1 MTSVKENR
9 QNPAESSPTYCN
21 CQDAANTHLYQ
32 QHRSYVRFNFSQ
44 LCRFTVSL
52 PLIGLVIC
60 FVSAN
65 IFQQN
70 DIHETHCRVYN
81 VIPSISA
88 ITGISP
94 QRYIWRIVIALHVGP
109 RFLTSLVYH
118 RFYLNQL
125 SRVSQ
130 LKKKSYLCHVW
141 LALSLN
147 LVEQAALIGVTYVSN
162 RENYPI
168 HEKIFVVFMVSS
180 QVHMLIVL
188 KLLKMADFG
197 REQQSEQR
205 SYFFKRSLFFL
216 SLLCTCGL
224 LVFFVKH
231 RVYCHDM
238 AFSWFSFF
246 EYWIAAT
253 NMGFHATI
261 IIDFPDEDIIVG
273 SSWSSSKTKIK

>member
-1 MTSVKENR
+1 MTSLKESR
-9 QNPAESSPTYCN
+9 QDLPESSPTYCN
-21 CQDAANTHLYQ
+21 CQDAANSHVYLQ
-32 QHRSYVRFNFSQ
+32 QRSYVRFNFSQ

-70 DIHETHCRVYN
+70 DIHETHCRVNSVSTFIFTLFFKTDHHFNMQVYN

-130 LKKKSYLCHVW
+130 SNKKSYLFHVW

-147 LVEQAALIGVTYVSN
+147 LIEQAALIGVTYVSN
-162 RENYPI
+162 RENYR
-168 HEKIFVVFMVSS
+168 K
-180 QVHMLIVL
+180 
-188 KLLKMADFG
+188 
-197 REQQSEQR
+197 
-205 SYFFKRSLFFL
+205 
-216 SLLCTCGL
+216 
-224 LVFFVKH
+224 
-231 RVYCHDM
+231 
-238 AFSWFSFF
+238 
-246 EYWIAAT
+246 
-253 NMGFHATI
+253 
-261 IIDFPDEDIIVG
+261 
-273 SSWSSSKTKIK
+273 